1 MVDTGAHATRAESLG
16 KRHMEIDETAQEAD
30 DDPHDAAMLARA
42 RARPRQRRHSVSAP
56 PTGAISED
64 AVLVMNTK
72 SAEVR
77 LFLQQVLKS
86 IFIFQEVE
94 GTNMDTLLGSFTTQ
108 ERVAGTKVITQ
119 GEDGDNFYVIRSGTC
134 DIYVKSDG
142 DKEELVLT
150 IGEGGYFGE
159 LALMYSCP
167 RAATVVARTNVV
179 LEALDQNAFNV
190 VLRRSGRS
198 RRAAYDS
205 FLSKVPILHSLTGE
219 ERGKLADVLIKTNF
233 NDGEYIIR
241 QGATDAQ
248 TFFILYEGAAAAVS
262 EPATLQGVERARC
275 PEELHSLS
283 RARSVP
289 TPVASYAVGDYFG
302 ELALIKDA
310 PRAVSVVAAGPC
322 TVVSVDR
329 SAFVRLL
336 GPCLDTMKS
345 HSEEYSM
352 IDNAEGTAEGTAGE
366 GEDEGGEAGDS
377 PLGTR
382 GRVSGEEGDV
392 EAQNKRRRSL
402 Q

>member
-262 EPATLQGVERARC
+262 EPATLQ
-275 PEELHSLS
+275 
-283 RARSVP
+283 
-289 TPVASYAVGDYFG
+289 VASYAVGDYFG